1 VWNIVRALLRRIAM
15 SCRLLAALL
24 LFVTL
29 PLASAQE
36 GKKEPETK
44 KEPAKYEDVLQTLV
58 DTMGKMTKTL
68 ALVVDEETSKSNKAA
83 LRMQAA
89 EFIEARKKSRELA
102 PPVGDAKEKLAAK
115 FRGEIEKSR
124 KELAAQVARV
134 QRVPGGNLALQE
146 IRGVFD
152 KKAD

>member
-1 VWNIVRALLRRIAM
+1 MALASDAGGRAKRGRREQIRAGRPRFARRAPLSGPCLAHVVWNIVRALLRRIAM

-68 ALVVDEETSKSNKAA
+68 AIVV
-83 LRMQAA
+83 
-89 EFIEARKKSRELA
+89 
-102 PPVGDAKEKLAAK
+102 
-115 FRGEIEKSR
+115 
-124 KELAAQVARV
+124 
-134 QRVPGGNLALQE
+134 
-146 IRGVFD
+146 
-152 KKAD
+152 